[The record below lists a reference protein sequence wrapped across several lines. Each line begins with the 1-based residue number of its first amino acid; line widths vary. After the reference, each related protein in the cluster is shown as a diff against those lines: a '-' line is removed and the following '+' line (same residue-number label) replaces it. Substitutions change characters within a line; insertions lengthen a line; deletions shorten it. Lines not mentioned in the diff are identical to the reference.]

1 MRSPPD
7 GAAKPKPQKTKM
19 THSIDF
25 AELYPDSSMNWTD
38 EFLHQVDN
46 ALAQASKD
54 ALTACAYTYLAT
66 LETAADPARLPQPDH
81 LAPVWTR
88 LDASGWYFSSE
99 EMPDCF
105 HLLNVPGTNKVLDL
119 IYTRTREGLAAGQD
133 LKHALETAA
142 AAANAEILRRCSE
155 WRMADVLPRE
165 QLLRWR
171 TQARNLLMTATL
183 DDEYPEPA
191 NRCDEARWESLQRRT
206 NALNIFCQLTPDL
219 AADPYR
225 VELYTEDGTTTDD
238 HAAAVFGVIHTTPE
252 TDAKLDRDTYADL
265 LRLLG
270 GSGVDTALTEF
281 HEGDTTRTAFS
292 FPVNW
297 VA

>member
-1 MRSPPD
+1 
-7 GAAKPKPQKTKM
+7 M
-19 THSIDF
+19 THAIDF

-38 EFLHQVDN
+38 EFLHECDN
-46 ALAQASKD
+46 AAAQASKD
-54 ALTACAYTYLAT
+54 ALTACLYQYLAT
-66 LETAADPARLPQPDH
+66 LETAEVDAPLPQPDH
-81 LAPVWTR
+81 VAQVWTL

-99 EMPDCF
+99 ELPGGNPF
-105 HLLNVPGTNKVLDL
+105 LFAPGTTAVLNNV
-119 IYTRTREGLAAGQD
+119 YTRVREGLAAGQSR
-133 LKHALETAA
+133 KAALETAA
-142 AAANAEILRRCSE
+142 AAANREILKRCAE

-165 QLLRWR
+165 ALTLWR
-171 TQARNLLMTATL
+171 TKLRNQLMTATL
-183 DDEYPEPA
+183 DEEYPDRA
-191 NRCDEARWESLQRRT
+191 DRCDEARWEHLRRRV
-206 NALNIFCQLTPDL
+206 NALNIFCQLTPEL

-238 HAAAVFGVIHTTPE
+238 HAEAIFGVIHTTQE
-252 TDAKLDRDTYADL
+252 TDARLDRDTYADL